1 MTLKPEQPSANGGVS
16 RLGMAAIV
24 IMAAGFG
31 WVGGNFSTATDAVAV
46 KVAIT
51 LGHLVF
57 PVVLAVLAGLLLATP
72 HSPGV
77 RRAVTIVA
85 WLSVLFV
92 AVSTGY
98 ALANTDPNAFGPHNF
113 ADYAAIVILL
123 AGALLWL
130 LRRFLSLAAPRRPRV
145 AAAESSASRN
155 SAI

>member
-1 MTLKPEQPSANGGVS
+1 VVKLKPEQPSANGGVS

-31 WVGGNFSTATDAVAV
+31 WVGGNFSTATDASAV

-57 PVVLAVLAGLLLATP
+57 PVALAVLAGLLIANP
-72 HSPGV
+72 HSPGAG
-77 RRAVTIVA
+77 RAVTIVA

-98 ALANTDPNAFGPHNF
+98 ALANPDPNAFGPHNF
-113 ADYAAIVILL
+113 TDYTAVVILL
-123 AGALLWL
+123 VGALLWL
-130 LRRFLSLAAPRRPRV
+130 LRRFVPVAAPRRPRGSLV
-145 AAAESSASRN
+145 SR
-155 SAI
+155 

>member
-1 MTLKPEQPSANGGVS
+1 MKLKPEQPSADGGVS

-31 WVGGNFSTATDAVAV
+31 WVGGNFSTATDAPAV

-57 PVVLAVLAGLLLATP
+57 PVALAVLAGLLIANP
-72 HSPGV
+72 HAPGAG
-77 RRAVTIVA
+77 RAVTIVA

-98 ALANTDPNAFGPHNF
+98 ALANPDPNAFGPHNF
-113 ADYAAIVILL
+113 TDYTAVVILL
-123 AGALLWL
+123 VGALLWL
-130 LRRFLSLAAPRRPRV
+130 LRRFVPVAAPRRPRDSLV
-145 AAAESSASRN
+145 SR
-155 SAI
+155 